1 MSSSTNQSETN
12 NTSTD
17 NISTNNTNVSSAGAN
32 NASSGSAAASPSSG
46 PRGSSSRLGS
56 WFSNPKILVGS
67 ILTLLVILLA
77 IFGPLLAPYGE
88 QEIVGKPFTG
98 EGSFL
103 GTDYLGQ
110 DVLSRLLYGG
120 QSVLLISFLSA
131 FLGVVI
137 GLLAGVVAAYAGGWF
152 DELIM
157 RAGDVL
163 LSFPQI
169 LLALVVL
176 SAVDQPQWWMIVIL
190 VALAH
195 IPRVARVARGVALT
209 FVTKDFV
216 AAAEAMGESRTR
228 IITHELGPNL
238 VVPMLAEAGLRL
250 TYSIGMVAGIA
261 FLGFSTN
268 PGAADWGQMT
278 NENRL
283 SLLVQP
289 WGVLAPV
296 IVIAL
301 FTIGTNLLADGI
313 GDRAAKGNS

>member
-1 MSSSTNQSETN
+1 MSTASNPTDRTPDNRTDSQANDQAGNAPTTTA
-12 NTSTD
+12 TST
-17 NISTNNTNVSSAGAN
+17 
-32 NASSGSAAASPSSG
+32 
-46 PRGSSSRLGS
+46 RSSRTGWLSDPKVLIGS
-56 WFSNPKILVGS
+56 V
-67 ILTLLVILLA
+67 LTLLIIAMAV
-77 IFGPLLAPYGE
+77 FGPLLAPYGE
-88 QEIVGKPFTG
+88 QEIVGKPFTT

-120 QSVLLISFLSA
+120 QSVLIISLLA
-131 FLGVVI
+131 ALLGVVV
-137 GLLAGVVAAYAGGWF
+137 GLIAGVVAAYAGGWV
-152 DELIM
+152 DEIIM
-157 RAGDVL
+157 RGGDVL
-163 LSFPQI
+163 LAFPQI

-195 IPRVARVARGVALT
+195 IPRVARVARGVALS
-209 FVTKDFV
+209 FVGEDFI
-216 AAAEAMGESRTR
+216 AAAEAMGESRVR
-228 IITHELGPNL
+228 ILVNELGPNL

-283 SLLVQP
+283 ALLVQP

-296 IVIAL
+296 IVIAV

-313 GDRAAKGNS
+313 GDRAAKGA